1 MGHNPEP
8 FGGGHRALIADFDR
22 DFHRSYTPR
31 TTSATKRIG
40 DTMAA
45 KKKLAKLKT
54 QMEDVR
60 GIAIETVISA
70 NKIVYEGIQRLAEH
84 ELDELQKSYKTV
96 VDGLKASSRKGDIKS
111 TAQAQLDLLQQ
122 TIDQIIANARTSVQI
137 ITETRTA
144 LTDALSSGLQGKPS
158 AKKDLSTAKK
168 QATAAAKQVRKATQ
182 TARAAAESAVD
193 AASKQIEGA
202 ATKTATT
209 GKRGTGRS
217 QSTTTRKPATKRT
230 TSRAK
235 STAAKSTAAKSTA
248 AKSTAAKSTAAKSTA
263 AKRTTTKSTAAKR
276 STTRKPAASSSSRV
290 KRATSAAKSSTDKS

>member
-1 MGHNPEP
+1 
-8 FGGGHRALIADFDR
+8 
-22 DFHRSYTPR
+22 
-31 TTSATKRIG
+31 
-40 DTMAA
+40 MAA

>member
-1 MGHNPEP
+1 
-8 FGGGHRALIADFDR
+8 
-22 DFHRSYTPR
+22 
-31 TTSATKRIG
+31 
-40 DTMAA
+40 MAA

-182 TARAAAESAVD
+182 TARAAVESAVD

-276 STTRKPAASSSSRV
+276 STTRKPATKTASTAKKSSATRARKPAASSSSRV

>member
-1 MGHNPEP
+1 
-8 FGGGHRALIADFDR
+8 
-22 DFHRSYTPR
+22 
-31 TTSATKRIG
+31 
-40 DTMAA
+40 MAA

-248 AKSTAAKSTAAKSTA
+248 AKSTAAK
-263 AKRTTTKSTAAKR
+263 RTTTKSTAAKR
-276 STTRKPAASSSSRV
+276 STTRKPATKTASTAKKSSATRARKPAASSSSRV